1 MDEMARQLGMSKKT
15 IYTYVKDKNTLVE
28 ECLNLG
34 HLNEMKEILGVC
46 QANDNAIDEFIKVS
60 TVISARLK
68 TVHPSI
74 FFDLQKY
81 HTKIY
86 HQFNK
91 RTTDFIKKTMI
102 ENLEK
107 GKQQGLYRENLDKE
121 IIARMY
127 LAFTNTLFAGE
138 IFPPTEFAYNIIHSE
153 FFRYHIRG
161 IASQK
166 GLTYLKELMNNKNQD
181 IL

>member
-15 IYTYVKDKNTLVE
+15 IYTFVKDKNELVE
-28 ECLNLG
+28 ACLQLG
-34 HLNEMKEILGVC
+34 HLNEMKEICEVC
-46 QANDNAIDEFIKVS
+46 NDNANAIDELIKVS
-60 TVISARLK
+60 MLISARLK
-68 TVHPSI
+68 TIHPSI

-81 HTKIY
+81 HAKIY
-86 HQFNK
+86 HQFNN
-91 RTTDFIKKTMI
+91 RTTDFLKNTMI
-102 ENLEK
+102 ENLKK
-107 GKQQGLYRENLDKE
+107 GKKQGVYRENLDEE

-127 LAFTNTLFAGE
+127 LAFTDTLFAGE
-138 IFPPTEFAYNIIHSE
+138 IFPPTDFPYNTIHSE

-166 GLTYLKELMNNKNQD
+166 GLAYLKEVINTKHQD